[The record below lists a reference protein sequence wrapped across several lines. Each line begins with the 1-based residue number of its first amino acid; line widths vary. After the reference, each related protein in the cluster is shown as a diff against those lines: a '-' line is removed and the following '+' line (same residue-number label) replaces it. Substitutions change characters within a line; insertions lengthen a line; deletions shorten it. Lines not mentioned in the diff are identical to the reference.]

1 MAKAKKQKSK
11 NTLEVKAITIDFI
24 SKTTIGSVNG
34 ADTEIEN
41 APTVKKITLRE
52 GVQIPYISAQAIKR
66 YIRDIW
72 HERGLK
78 LSEPQATKG
87 KGVQSTKRDPLN
99 YIDDDL
105 FGFMFEEKERRTAPV
120 RIKPAHGNLIFFG
133 DKDYGTHMQ
142 ITQEGSREAGN
153 IFETE
158 MYYNYFSNTVLIEVD
173 RIGCGRDPKE
183 NFKGKEC
190 SRDVK
195 TERLTYLLEAIRDL
209 WGGGRQSRFLTD
221 ISPKFTVISF
231 LKVKKP
237 FLLEVIGT
245 DDKGN
250 IKIENIKSAIAE
262 NIGIIDTH
270 FIGISDGVFS
280 NTDEVK
286 KTWANISTTRDAFN
300 KAIEKLKETF

>member
-1 MAKAKKQKSK
+1 MPGNPKEEK
-11 NTLEVKAITIDFI
+11 VKAITIDFI

-72 HERGLK
+72 HERRLS
-78 LSEPQATKG
+78 LSEPQPTEG

-120 RIKPAHGNLIFFG
+120 RIKPAHGNLVFFG

-142 ITQEGSREAGN
+142 ITAEGSREAGN

-158 MYYNYFSNTVLIEVD
+158 MYYNFFSNTVLVEVD

-183 NFKGKEC
+183 NFGGKEC
-190 SRDVK
+190 VK
-195 TERLTYLLEAIRDL
+195 ETKIERLTYLLEAIRDL

-221 ISPKFTVISF
+221 ISPKFAIISF
-231 LKVKKP
+231 LSIKKP
-237 FLLEVIGT
+237 YLLEVIGT
-245 DDKGN
+245 DNNGN
-250 IKIENIKSAIAE
+250 IKIDNIKSSFSE
-262 NIGIIDTH
+262 NESIIKRR
-270 FIGISDGVFS
+270 FIGITDGIFA
-280 NTDEVK
+280 NTDEARKQWSDVK
-286 KTWANISTTRDAFN
+286 ATREAFD
-300 KAIEKLKETF
+300 KAIEDLKQIY

>member
-1 MAKAKKQKSK
+1 MAKGTKNGTIKS
-11 NTLEVKAITIDFI
+11 ITIDFI

-41 APTVKKITLRE
+41 VPTVKKITLRE

-72 HERGLK
+72 HERGLT
-78 LSEPQATKG
+78 LSEPQATEG
-87 KGVQSTKRDPLN
+87 KGVQSTKRDPIN

-120 RIKPAHGNLIFFG
+120 RIKPAHGNLAFFG
-133 DKDYGTHMQ
+133 DKDYGTHMK
-142 ITQEGSREAGN
+142 ITPEGSKEAGN

-173 RIGCGRDPKE
+173 RVGCGKDPKE
-183 NFKGKEC
+183 KFDGKTC
-190 SRDVK
+190 SRETK
-195 TERLTYLLEAIRDL
+195 IERLKYLLEAIRDL

-221 ISPKFTVISF
+221 ISPKFAIISF
-231 LKVKKP
+231 LEIKKP

-245 DDKGN
+245 DDKGD
-250 IKIENIKSAIAE
+250 IKIGDIESAVLENQSIIVKKFV
-262 NIGIIDTH
+262 GITD
-270 FIGISDGVFS
+270 GIFG
-280 NTDEVK
+280 NTDKVK
-286 KTWANISTTRDAFN
+286 NTWSDITSTREAFN
-300 KAIEKLKETF
+300 KAIEELNQTF

>member
-1 MAKAKKQKSK
+1 MSNDTK
-11 NTLEVKAITIDFI
+11 NEKIKAITIDFI

-72 HERGLK
+72 HERGLS
-78 LSEPQATKG
+78 LSEPQATEG

-120 RIKPAHGNLIFFG
+120 RIKPAHGNITFWG
-133 DKDYGTHMQ
+133 DKDYGTHMK
-142 ITQEGSREAGN
+142 ITKEGSREAGN

-173 RIGCGRDPKE
+173 RVGCGKDPKE

-190 SRDVK
+190 SSKVRI
-195 TERLTYLLEAIRDL
+195 ERLTYLLEAIRDL

-221 ISPKFTVISF
+221 ISPKFAVISF

-245 DDKGN
+245 DDRGN
-250 IKIENIKSAIAE
+250 IKIENIKNAIAE
-262 NIGIIDTH
+262 NQAIIDTQ
-270 FIGISDGVFS
+270 FIGISDGVFA
-280 NTDEVK
+280 NIDEVK
-286 KTWANISTTRDAFN
+286 KTWANTPTARGSFN
-300 KAIEKLKETF
+300 EAIDKLKEIF

>member
-1 MAKAKKQKSK
+1 MSESKKNGKIR
-11 NTLEVKAITIDFI
+11 AITIDFI

-41 APTVKKITLRE
+41 SPTVKKITLRE
-52 GVQIPYISAQAIKR
+52 GIQIPYISAQAIKR

-72 HERGLK
+72 HERELK
-78 LSEPQATKG
+78 LSEPQPSEG
-87 KGVQSTKRDPLN
+87 KGVQSTKRDPFN
-99 YIDDDL
+99 YVDDDL

-120 RIKPAHGNLIFFG
+120 RIKPAHGNLVFFG

-142 ITQEGSREAGN
+142 ITKEGSKEAGN

-183 NFKGKEC
+183 NFKGQEC
-190 SRDVK
+190 SK
-195 TERLTYLLEAIRDL
+195 ETKIERLTHLFEAIRDL

-221 ISPKFTVISF
+221 ISPKFVVISF
-231 LKVKKP
+231 LSVKKP

-250 IKIENIKSAIAE
+250 IKIEDITSAISE
-262 NIGIIDTH
+262 NKPIINKQFTGITD
-270 FIGISDGVFS
+270 GIFA
-280 NTDEVK
+280 NTVTVK
-286 KTWANISTTRDAFN
+286 ATWPNIASSREAFN
-300 KAIEKLKETF
+300 KAIEELKQIF

>member
-1 MAKAKKQKSK
+1 MEKQKSS
-11 NTLEVKAITIDFI
+11 NISNVKAITIDFI

-72 HERGLK
+72 HERGLT
-78 LSEPQATKG
+78 LSEPQPTAG
-87 KGVQSTKRDPLN
+87 KGVQSTKRDPYN

-105 FGFMFEEKERRTAPV
+105 FGFMHEEKERRTAPV

-142 ITQEGSREAGN
+142 ITKEGSREAGN

-173 RIGCGRDPKE
+173 RIGCGKDPKE

-190 SRDVK
+190 LRDIK
-195 TERLTYLLEAIRDL
+195 IERLTYLLEAIRDL

-221 ISPKFTVISF
+221 ISPKFTIISF
-231 LKVKKP
+231 LKITKH
-237 FLLEVIGT
+237 FLLEIIGM

-250 IKIENIKSAIAE
+250 IKIESIKNAITE
-262 NIGIIDTH
+262 NEEIIDKQ
-270 FIGISDGVFS
+270 F
-280 NTDEVK
+280 
-286 KTWANISTTRDAFN
+286 
-300 KAIEKLKETF
+300 

>member
-1 MAKAKKQKSK
+1 MK
-11 NTLEVKAITIDFI
+11 NEKIKAITIDFI

-72 HERGLK
+72 HERGLS
-78 LSEPQATKG
+78 LSEPQATEG
-87 KGVQSTKRDPLN
+87 KGVQSTKRAPLN

-120 RIKPAHGNLIFFG
+120 RIKPAHGNIVFWG
-133 DKDYGTHMQ
+133 DKDYGTHMH
-142 ITQEGSREAGN
+142 ITEKGSREAGN

-173 RIGCGRDPKE
+173 RIGCGRDTKE
-183 NFKGKEC
+183 NFNNKEC
-190 SRDVK
+190 SK
-195 TERLTYLLEAIRDL
+195 ETKIERLKYLIEAIRDL

-221 ISPKFTVISF
+221 ISPKFAVISF

-245 DDKGN
+245 DNDGN
-250 IKIENIKSAIAE
+250 IKIENIKSAIME
-262 NIGIIDTH
+262 NNEILNKQFVGITD
-270 FIGISDGVFS
+270 GIFH
-280 NTDEVK
+280 NTDKVK
-286 KTWANISTTRDAFN
+286 TEWPNIPSTREAFN
-300 KAIEKLKETF
+300 KAIKELNAIF

>member
-1 MAKAKKQKSK
+1 MAKDTK
-11 NTLEVKAITIDFI
+11 NRTIKAITIDFI

-41 APTVKKITLRE
+41 VPTVKKITLRE

-72 HERGLK
+72 HERGLP
-78 LSEPQATKG
+78 LSEPQATEG
-87 KGVQSTKRDPLN
+87 KGVQSTKRDPFN

-120 RIKPAHGNLIFFG
+120 RIKPAHGNLAFFG
-133 DKDYGTHMQ
+133 DKDYGTHMK
-142 ITQEGSREAGN
+142 ITPEGSRDPGN

-173 RIGCGRDPKE
+173 RVGCGKDPKE
-183 NFKGKEC
+183 KFEGKACAKET
-190 SRDVK
+190 K
-195 TERLTYLLEAIRDL
+195 IERVIYLFEAIRDL

-221 ISPKFTVISF
+221 ISPKFAIISF
-231 LKVKKP
+231 LEIKKP

-250 IKIENIKSAIAE
+250 VKIENIKSAISE
-262 NIGIIDTH
+262 NQEVIINQ
-270 FIGISDGVFS
+270 FIGVTRGVFG
-280 NTDEVK
+280 NDDQITIE
-286 KTWANISTTRDAFN
+286 WPNIPSTRDAFN
-300 KAIEKLKETF
+300 AATGYLNQVF